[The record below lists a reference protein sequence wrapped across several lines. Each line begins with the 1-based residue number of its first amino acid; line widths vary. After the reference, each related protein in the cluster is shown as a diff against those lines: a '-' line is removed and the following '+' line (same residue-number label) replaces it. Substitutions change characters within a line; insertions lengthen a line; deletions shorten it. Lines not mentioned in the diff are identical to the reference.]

1 MTTIVVNNKGELF
14 IDGNPKLIGDLT
26 QDFLEKLVDDSLR
39 DEVLFDIDGDMPL
52 AAFFKEIQDG
62 TKAGSAL
69 RKAMEEQEQNEND
82 DNSVTVSDVPAK
94 VPDSNPIENSF

>member
-1 MTTIVVNNKGELF
+1 MMKIAVNKKGELF
-14 IDGNPKLIGDLT
+14 IDGNARQIDDLT

-62 TKAGSAL
+62 TKVGSAL
-69 RKAMEEQEQNEND
+69 RKAMEEQGQNDANSATAAD
-82 DNSVTVSDVPAK
+82 DPAK
-94 VPDSNPIENSF
+94 GPDCNPFGNSF

>member
-1 MTTIVVNNKGELF
+1 MTKIVVNKMGELF
-14 IDGNPKLIGDLT
+14 VDGDAKQIDDLT

-39 DEVLFDIDGDMPL
+39 DEVSFDIDGDMPL

-69 RKAMEEQEQNEND
+69 RKTMEEQN
-82 DNSVTVSDVPAK
+82 NSSNVAAADVPVKGA
-94 VPDSNPIENSF
+94 DSAPFGNTF

>member
-1 MTTIVVNNKGELF
+1 MMKIAVNKKGELF
-14 IDGNPKLIGDLT
+14 IDENARQIDDLT

-62 TKAGSAL
+62 TKEGSAL
-69 RKAMEEQEQNEND
+69 RKAMEEQGQND
-82 DNSVTVSDVPAK
+82 ANSVTAADDPAK
-94 VPDSNPIENSF
+94 GPDCNPFGSSF

>member
-1 MTTIVVNNKGELF
+1 MTKIVVNKMGELF
-14 IDGNPKLIGDLT
+14 VDGDVKQIDDLT

-39 DEVLFDIDGDMPL
+39 DEVSFDIDGDMPL

-69 RKAMEEQEQNEND
+69 RKTMEEQN
-82 DNSVTVSDVPAK
+82 NSSNVAAADVPVKGA
-94 VPDSNPIENSF
+94 DSATFGNTF